1 MRLKLFNQLDMT
13 EISKT
18 AVVPYT
24 TSEMYALVNDIES
37 YPAFLPWCSTAKILN
52 QQEEIL
58 TATLSMALGKIKQ
71 SFTTEN
77 TMRDG
82 SRIDMRLIEGPFKH
96 LSGYWKFNSEDEQSC
111 HIHLHMN
118 YEFKSKIIK
127 HTLGKAFY
135 IVVDTLVES
144 FVQRAHQI
152 YGNR

>member
-1 MRLKLFNQLDMT
+1 MT

-18 AVVPYT
+18 TVVPYT
-24 TSEMYALVNDIES
+24 PEEMYVLVNDIES
-37 YPAFLPWCSTAKILN
+37 YPSFLPWCTAAKILSRH
-52 QQEEIL
+52 EKIL

-77 TMRDG
+77 TMQDG

-96 LSGYWKFNSEDEQSC
+96 LNGYWRFVHEDDQSC
-111 HIHLHMN
+111 HVQLHMN
-118 YEFKSKIIK
+118 FEFKNKLIK

-135 IVVDTLVES
+135 KVVDSLVES
-144 FVQRAHQI
+144 FVQRAQQI